1 MVLHNRIPDKLM
13 ATALLIFVIIGVSML
28 YIISVES
35 YLRYLELCESKK
47 IKPLN
52 FFEWII
58 YEDDRV

>member
-13 ATALLIFVIIGVSML
+13 MTALLIFVIIGVSML
-28 YIISVES
+28 YIISIGS
-35 YLRYLELCESKK
+35 YFRYLELCESKK